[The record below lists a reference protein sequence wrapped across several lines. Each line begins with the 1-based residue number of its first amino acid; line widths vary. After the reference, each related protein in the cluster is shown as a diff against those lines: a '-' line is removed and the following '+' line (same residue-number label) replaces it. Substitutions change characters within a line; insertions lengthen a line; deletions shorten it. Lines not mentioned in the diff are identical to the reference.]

1 MTQRATSGTDGLA
14 TGGTATDGPATGLT
28 PAEVAERVARGEVND
43 IPVRSSRSTADIV
56 RANVFTRFN
65 LIIGVLWAITFFVAP
80 IQDTL
85 FGFVI
90 IANTGIGIVQ
100 EMRAK
105 RTLDGLAV
113 IGEARPVVRRAGVA
127 AALSTSEIVLGDLIE
142 LGPGDKVVVDGEV
155 VEADGLEIDESLL
168 TGEADPVLKH
178 PGDPVM
184 SGSFVVAGGGAFRAT
199 KVGRDAYAAQ
209 LAEEASR
216 FTLVDSE
223 LRNGISTI
231 LKYVAWMMV
240 PTAAGLIVSQLVVNR
255 NNFKDSLAR
264 TIGGIVPMIPEGLVL
279 LTSVA
284 FAIGVVRLGRQQ
296 ALVQELPA
304 IEGLARV
311 DVVCLDKTGTLTE
324 GGMFVSELRPLGD
337 ADETYVR
344 QVLGAIGASDPRPN
358 ASLQA
363 IIDAYG
369 DGGARSAHGGGG
381 GGGSSAHGEGKGGA
395 SSAHGDGGGG
405 VSWRTTEALPFSS
418 ARKYSG
424 AAFDEGGGATSGWL
438 LGAPDVL
445 LPEGDPALSEV
456 DRLNERGLRVLLL
469 ARVAGGGGAG
479 GAGAG
484 GGAASWAAG
493 SDRTPGVTA
502 PGADDAAGSTAP
514 GSGTDSGAGADHA
527 PEVTAPGSDDAAGP
541 TSPASATDH
550 PPGPTSPTPATDHT
564 PEPTSPSP
572 SLTPAPGT
580 DRAPA
585 LAAPG
590 VAVGAEATALVV
602 LEQRL
607 RPDAADTLRY
617 FADQR
622 VSAKVISGDN
632 AVSVGAVA
640 AKLGLPGAEHTVD
653 ARRLPTDPDEMADAI
668 EAGAVFG
675 RVTPQ
680 QKRAM
685 VGALQSRGH
694 TVAMTGDG
702 VNDVLA
708 LKDADIGVAM
718 GAGSEATRAVAQIV
732 LLDNSFATL
741 PSVVAEGRRVIG
753 NITRVATLFLTK
765 TVYSVLIAILVACFQ
780 VEYPFLP
787 RHLTL
792 LSTLTIGVPAFFLAL
807 APNKERARRHFVRR
821 VMRYS
826 APSGVIAAAATFGTY
841 MLARGHYSGPGSLQA
856 ETSAATLTLFLVS
869 IWVLAIIARPY
880 TWWRL
885 LLVVSMV
892 VAFLVVLAVPSLQHF
907 FALKLVGTTLPW
919 AAVAIAGAGA
929 VLLEVAWRWVDR
941 HFHQTVTAAVA

>member
-1 MTQRATSGTDGLA
+1 MTQRARRATSGTDGPEP
-14 TGGTATDGPATGLT
+14 GGGASPTPDGQDSQDGQDGQDSQDGRNAPDTPDRRASGLT
-28 PAEVAERVARGEVND
+28 AAEVAERVVRGEVND

-65 LIIGVLWAITFFVAP
+65 LIIGVLWAVMFFVAP

-100 EMRAK
+100 ELRAK
-105 RTLDGLAV
+105 HTLDGLAV
-113 IGEARPVVRRAGVA
+113 IGEAKPVVRRAGVA

-142 LGPGDKVVVDGEV
+142 LGPGDKVVVDGEM
-155 VEADGLEIDESLL
+155 VEADSLEIDESLL

-231 LKYVAWMMV
+231 LKYVTWMMI
-240 PTAAGLIVSQLVVNR
+240 PTAAGLIISQLVVNR

-284 FAIGVVRLGRQQ
+284 FAIGVVRLGRRQ

-337 ADETYVR
+337 ADESYVR
-344 QVLGAIGASDPRPN
+344 RVLGAIGASDPRPN

-363 IIDAYG
+363 IVDAYQ
-369 DGGARSAHGGGG
+369 DGRAPWKA
-381 GGGSSAHGEGKGGA
+381 
-395 SSAHGDGGGG
+395 
-405 VSWRTTEALPFSS
+405 TEALPFSS

-424 AAFDEGGGATSGWL
+424 AAFDEGDGGVSGWL

-445 LPEGDPALSEV
+445 LPDGDPALAEI
-456 DRLNERGLRVLLL
+456 DQLNEQGLRVLLL
-469 ARVAGGGGAG
+469 ARVAGD
-479 GAGAG
+479 
-484 GGAASWAAG
+484 AAAAG
-493 SDRTPGVTA
+493 LTA
-502 PGADDAAGSTAP
+502 PD
-514 GSGTDSGAGADHA
+514 
-527 PEVTAPGSDDAAGP
+527 
-541 TSPASATDH
+541 
-550 PPGPTSPTPATDHT
+550 
-564 PEPTSPSP
+564 
-572 SLTPAPGT
+572 
-580 DRAPA
+580 
-585 LAAPG
+585 
-590 VAVGAEATALVV
+590 VAVGAKATALVV

-622 VSAKVISGDN
+622 VAAKVISGDN

-653 ARRLPTDPDEMADAI
+653 ARQLPTDPEEMADAI
-668 EAGAVFG
+668 EAGTVFG

-680 QKRAM
+680 QKREM
-685 VGALQSRGH
+685 VGALQARGH

-718 GAGSEATRAVAQIV
+718 GSGSEATRAVAQIV
-732 LLDNSFATL
+732 LLDNSFASL

-792 LSTLTIGVPAFFLAL
+792 LSTLTIGIPAFFLAL

-826 APSGVIAAAATFGTY
+826 APSGVIAAATTFATY
-841 MLARGHYSGPGSLQA
+841 MLARGYYSGPGSLRA
-856 ETSAATLTLFLVS
+856 ETSVATLTLFLVS

-892 VAFLVVLAVPSLQHF
+892 VAFLVVLGVPSLQHF

-919 AAVAIAGAGA
+919 AAVAIAVVGA

-941 HFHQTVTAAVA
+941 HFHQAVTAAA